1 MVNISI
7 ELQGLIE
14 RLQAKER
21 SKCCQGWL
29 RIIQEKLAEGWEEYL
44 YKTDNYLIWQLISP
58 SVDKGLIEEM
68 KKDPLCEYLIDI
80 PEGLYID
87 LRIVPYSETKE

>member
-1 MVNISI
+1 MNNISI

-29 RIIQEKLAEGWEEYL
+29 RIIQEKLAEGVLRVVEIGDGQVSDLVGWSIYRFVRMML
-44 YKTDNYLIWQLISP
+44 
-58 SVDKGLIEEM
+58 
-68 KKDPLCEYLIDI
+68 
-80 PEGLYID
+80 EGLGDY
-87 LRIVPYSETKE
+87 VE